1 MSVILENRSEARE
14 RGADAGTVP
23 AQWRDAVR
31 KTGNGIAIRSWA
43 CAGMLA
49 VSACGGAAE
58 VSEAPREVDRSAPVD
73 PAFYA
78 GEVEFRIA
86 ENLATLKKDVP
97 FALYLGL
104 APAAETRLGANA
116 FVDLRDLQIALPDL
130 LTGVIEPSCGLGLD
144 VRFDGAEAV
153 GDLIRARATT
163 DARLYRCRNSG
174 TDAESRGIRFLTQ
187 TIDIEATVSAGIEGE
202 CIAFHLV
209 DLDLVPRGLLGR
221 VSTLFGVTD
230 RARSAILAQT
240 RETLSDNPVCPD
252 LPPAL
257 ALLDP
262 QFSAFTLREV
272 GDRGMGASL
281 SGSVDLDA
289 GALVDMLALVQARA
303 NAPEAGSGP
312 AASPGRL
319 DGRIDSTLDIG
330 GTEIAYTVDV
340 GLAAAGPTRIDVETR
355 LDLRNLQSRL
365 PDLLAGRALVNICGG
380 SIDLNRLEAE
390 ATGRSV
396 ALRGLL
402 GVNSYDCTQTEP
414 GTWMRGKL
422 LDATE
427 IAVRA
432 DLSAEIVESCVVFRL
447 LDLSRDPPGAF
458 VQLETG
464 SGRVEA
470 ARELL
475 LEAAW
480 LLLEEA
486 ALCPD
491 FPPELAVLDLRLDSI
506 APEEIGDGGVG
517 IDIDGSIDVSPETVI
532 ALLRLLQAR
541 GAVPPPP

>member
-1 MSVILENRSEARE
+1 
-14 RGADAGTVP
+14 
-23 AQWRDAVR
+23 
-31 KTGNGIAIRSWA
+31 
-43 CAGMLA
+43 ML
-49 VSACGGAAE
+49 VLSACGGAAE
-58 VSEAPREVDRSAPVD
+58 VSQPPEELDRSASVD
-73 PAFYA
+73 PVTHA
-78 GEVEFRIA
+78 GEVEFRITDSLPTQDG
-86 ENLATLKKDVP
+86 EVP
-97 FALYLGL
+97 VTLYLGL
-104 APAAETRLGANA
+104 AAAPGTRLGANA

-130 LTGVIEPSCGLGLD
+130 LTGAIEPSCGLGLD

-153 GDLIRARATT
+153 GDMIRARATT

-187 TIDIEATVSAGIEGE
+187 TIDIEATVSAGVEGE
-202 CIAFHLV
+202 CIAFRLV

-240 RETLSDNPVCPD
+240 RETLSDNAVCPD

-262 QFSAFTLREV
+262 QFSAFALREV
-272 GDRGMGASL
+272 GDGGMGAAL

-303 NAPEAGSGP
+303 NAPGAGSGA
-312 AASPGRL
+312 AASTGRL

-330 GTEIAYTVDV
+330 GTEIAYGVDV
-340 GLAAAGPTRIDVETR
+340 GLTAAGPTRIDVETG
-355 LDLRNLQSRL
+355 LDLRDLQSRL

-396 ALRGLL
+396 ALRGVL

-414 GTWMRGKL
+414 GTWVRGIL

-486 ALCPD
+486 PLCPD
-491 FPPELAVLDLRLDSI
+491 YPPELAVLDPRLDRV
-506 APEEIGDGGVG
+506 APQEIGDGGVG
-517 IDIDGSIDVSPETVI
+517 IDIDGSIDVSPATVI
-532 ALLRLLQAR
+532 ALLRLLQSR